1 MEIGAARTISVELA
15 RLHVMAPALVSPL
28 LIDQDRQIA
37 AIVAREARRLRGFIR
52 RRVADVADADDILQ
66 DVFFELTEATRLAT
80 PIEHVGAWLFRVA
93 THRITDRFRRK
104 APIAESSLRGL
115 DDDSD
120 DGTGPLEAHPA
131 GADDGPEARYAGRL
145 LFDDLEAALAA
156 LPAAQREV
164 FVAHELE
171 GRSFASLAAE
181 SGTPINTLLARK
193 RYAVLR
199 LRDALQQHRDHPSP
213 SRRTP

>member
-1 MEIGAARTISVELA
+1 MSEALA
-15 RLHVMAPALVSPL
+15 VSPL
-28 LIDQDRQIA
+28 AEQDRQLA
-37 AIVAREARRLRGFIR
+37 GTFAREARRLRGFIR

-66 DVFFELTEATRLAT
+66 DVFSELIATTRLAT
-80 PIEHVGAWLFRVA
+80 PIENVGAWLFRVA
-93 THRITDRFRRK
+93 ANRITDRFRRK
-104 APIAESSLRGL
+104 ALRGASVRRGG
-115 DDDSD
+115 DNDDGDDSERAID
-120 DGTGPLEAHPA
+120 AHPA
-131 GADDGPEARYAGRL
+131 AAADGPEALYARRL

-193 RYAVLR
+193 RTAVLHLRQR
-199 LRDALQQHRDHPSP
+199 LQPHRDPTSP
-213 SRRTP
+213 VRRTPS